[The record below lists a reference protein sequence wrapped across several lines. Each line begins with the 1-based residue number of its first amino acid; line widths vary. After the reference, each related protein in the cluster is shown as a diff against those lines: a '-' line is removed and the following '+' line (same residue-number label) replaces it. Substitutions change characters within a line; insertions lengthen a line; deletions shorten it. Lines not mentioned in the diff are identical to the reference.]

1 MVSSLESEKKEN
13 SSFEEEEFE
22 GIDPEELLESFGE

>member
-1 MVSSLESEKKEN
+1 MVSILEPEKKEN

-22 GIDPEELLESFGE
+22 GIDPDELLESFGE